1 MSETI
6 TFSSLAFH
14 RIKFITLSMT
24 MHVLHTIKYLNK
36 RNHHSTC
43 HHARRQQVEFS
54 NTFSSVSG
62 GLRPKLTVRNWKKNA
77 SFYVLYMYTAVI

>member
-43 HHARRQQVEFS
+43 HHAWRQQVEFS